1 MDVFFFF
8 LRNENASQWT
18 VRSFYIEFNRSIFRV
33 ASRILSDFIKF
44 QGFYYEISTFFVRSR
59 LIREIEEKFFFE
71 ETKLQ
76 YANIARDRETWPC
89 FS

>member
-8 LRNENASQWT
+8 CEMKMRPNG
-18 VRSFYIEFNRSIFRV
+18 RFFFFYIEFNRSIFRI
-33 ASRILSDFIKF
+33 ASRILSDSIKF

-59 LIREIEEKFFFE
+59 LIKEIEENFFFE
-71 ETKLQ
+71 QTKLQ
-76 YANIARDRETWPC
+76 YANIAGDRETWPC